1 MDLNDAIIPYPNEE
15 DDLTQIEYELPP
27 HQHCASHTL
36 NLVASTDV
44 DKHLLS
50 CSPSKSVYWSSFG
63 KCTALWNKT
72 SRSTLASDK
81 VTEKLKRKLLVPS
94 PTSWN
99 LYHDAV
105 ARVVENPSKI
115 LNELCISIGLR
126 AFTEKELAFLKEY
139 CAVLQPLSRGLD
151 ILQGEDHCYYDTLKP
166 TLTTIV
172 KKTKAEVPNLYTM
185 TTGLAYA
192 IESSIKRRFSHVF
205 DAKDAII
212 AALTM
217 LKFKTKWVN
226 SQEKDSY
233 IGKCLWKNWKWHLNW
248 KKW

>member
-1 MDLNDAIIPYPNEE
+1 
-15 DDLTQIEYELPP
+15 
-27 HQHCASHTL
+27 
-36 NLVASTDV
+36 
-44 DKHLLS
+44 
-50 CSPSKSVYWSSFG
+50 
-63 KCTALWNKT
+63 
-72 SRSTLASDK
+72 
-81 VTEKLKRKLLVPS
+81 VPS

-233 IGKCLWKNWKWHLNW
+233 IGKCLWKN
-248 KKW
+248 